1 MRCSSGCNRSNSV
14 SMRTRTD
21 ALRRAVLLPLL
32 LAVLAPVAAT
42 AQNSASLA
50 AVEGYGNLET
60 AGAVATLGGDV
71 NRNATVALAWR
82 RSGETAFRPAQD
94 LLRVDATHLVGSLFD
109 LAPDTL
115 YELRFTLT
123 DPDGVTGATSAGT
136 RFATRADSLI
146 AASLRTF
153 YVAPGGNDA
162 NDGLSPARALA
173 TVQRAVNLAQAG
185 DLVTV
190 AASVYREQVSLPRSG
205 TPTLPI
211 VLQGQP
217 GAVLDGAELLA
228 AGSAWEASQGVYRR
242 ADANPSWQIVAGT
255 QRLFRY
261 DSLAEL
267 QALAAGAPGGYC
279 YDGGYLYLKLSDGS
293 SPATRDIHIA
303 RRENGFVAD
312 GRSHLRI
319 EGFEIRHYGSTEY
332 GKGVYLRQSSDVIVR
347 ANHIHDVGA
356 AGVWIKGG
364 ARHRIE
370 DNRFDDSAIAGWP
383 WEQTKGSSAENNGV
397 LLTDDI
403 GRGHVMRR
411 NRFDGAFNGIGACGG
426 SAPPDGAFTN
436 EIDIYR
442 NRFRRHN
449 DDALEPEGYCANV
462 RIFENTIRDSHM
474 AFAVAPASPGPVW
487 IVRNVAYDIGNTRT
501 SQVDGYTS
509 SLLKINSG
517 YPQVVGP
524 VLLLHN
530 TVQTSAPDTEAI
542 HLLNPGAASLIRSRN
557 NLYAA
562 TRNVLTKINAVAMDA
577 DYDLLHTSA
586 ANRLASWMSTNYTTL
601 TAFQAGTQQELH
613 GVFAAPGLV
622 AAAAGDFRL
631 RGDSAAIDRGVALPG
646 INDGYIG
653 AAPDLGAFERDPER
667 IFANG
672 MDWPRGAPPF

>member
-1 MRCSSGCNRSNSV
+1 M
-14 SMRTRTD
+14 
-21 ALRRAVLLPLL
+21 RRAALPWVVSAL
-32 LAVLAPVAAT
+32 LAPAAAT
-42 AQNSASLA
+42 AQNSAGLV

-60 AGAVATLGGDV
+60 AGAVATVSGDV
-71 NRNATVALAWR
+71 NRNASVTLAWR
-82 RSGETAFRPAQD
+82 RSGEAAFRPAQE
-94 LLRVDATHLVGSLFD
+94 LLRIDATHLVGSLFD
-109 LAPDTL
+109 LAPDTV
-115 YELRFTLT
+115 YELRFTLA
-123 DPDGVTGATSAGT
+123 DPDGVTSAATATTS
-136 RFATRADSLI
+136 FATRADTLV
-146 AASLRTF
+146 AANLRTL

-173 TVQRAVNLAQAG
+173 TVQRAANLAQAG

-190 AASVYREQVSLPRSG
+190 AAGVYREQVSLPRSG
-205 TPTLPI
+205 TATQPI

-228 AGSAWEASQGVYRR
+228 AGSAWEASQGAYRR
-242 ADANPSWQIVAGT
+242 ADANPSWQILAGT
-255 QRLFRY
+255 ARLFRY
-261 DSLAEL
+261 DSLAQL

-293 SPATRDIHIA
+293 SPATHDIHIA

-347 ANHIHDVGA
+347 ANRIHDVGA

-364 ARHRIE
+364 TRHRIE
-370 DNRFDDSAIAGWP
+370 DNGFDDSSIAGWP
-383 WEQTKGSSAENNGV
+383 WDQTKGSSAENNGV
-397 LLTDDI
+397 VLTDDV
-403 GRGHVMRR
+403 GRGHVIRR

-426 SAPPDGAFTN
+426 SAPPDGSFTN

-442 NRFRRHN
+442 NRFRHHN

-474 AFAVAPASPGPVW
+474 AFAVAPASPGPTW
-487 IVRNVAYDIGNTRT
+487 IVRNVAYDIGNTRS

-530 TVQTSAPDTEAI
+530 TVQTTAPNTEALY
-542 HLLNPGAASLIRSRN
+542 LLNPGTASLIRSRN
-557 NLYAA
+557 NLYAS
-562 TRNVLTKINAVAMDA
+562 TRNVLTKVNAVAVDA
-577 DYDLLHTSA
+577 DYDLLHTTA
-586 ANRLASWMSTNYTTL
+586 TNRLASWMSTNYTNL
-601 TAFQAGTQQELH
+601 AAFQAGAQQEIH
-613 GVFAAPGLV
+613 GVFAPPGLV

-631 RGDSAAIDRGVALPG
+631 RSDSAAIDRGAVLPG
-646 INDGYIG
+646 INDGYAG
-653 AAPDLGAFERDPER
+653 AAPDLGAFEHDADR
-667 IFANG
+667 IFANDFG
-672 MDWPRGAPPF
+672 WPKGAPLL